1 MQLLVTFLHE
11 VEASYWLENPSES
24 YTNIEIS
31 YSHFSMFPNFQ
42 LSTKTSFIAQKRLTH
57 DSRKFS
63 VYSSWVKA
71 CSFHVGSP
79 SRSTPPRT
87 WIFST
92 MVEKYSVRLLPKGEL
107 KCKQKFWMCPLHFR
121 LFFL

>member
-42 LSTKTSFIAQKRLTH
+42 LSTKTSFIAQKKTLTH
-57 DSRKFS
+57 DSKKFS
-63 VYSSWVKA
+63 AYSSWVKA
-71 CSFHVGSP
+71 CSFQVGVSFPIDPSP
-79 SRSTPPRT
+79 H
-87 WIFST
+87 
-92 MVEKYSVRLLPKGEL
+92 LD
-107 KCKQKFWMCPLHFR
+107 
-121 LFFL
+121 FFNNG